1 MTRRGDASVV
11 MVRLSLEQPAALR
24 PFAPVGVEILTGVL
38 EQQPAVERGPFY
50 TSGDGEPSFSSSP
63 RLPGSSARQMV
74 TVDNRE
80 CLVREKRLLRFI
92 VDAAKYPR
100 VYSPPERGPPHV
112 GAAALILLREGLEAA
127 LIVAILL
134 GYLRKIGQSAHARY
148 VWGGVAAAVVASA
161 ALAGLFRVVAGGFE
175 GRAEAIFEGVVL
187 LAAVVV
193 LTSMILWMQSQ
204 ARHIRGQLERR
215 VDQALSA
222 GQLLGLS
229 SVAFVAVLREGV
241 ESVLFLAAVFI
252 VEPDAGA
259 VAGALVGLG
268 GALALAHLMY
278 RASVRLD
285 LRRFFFYTG
294 LLLVL
299 VAAGLLAS
307 SVHELQEAG
316 LVPVVVERVWDTSGV
331 LDESGVVG
339 SLLKALFGYNADP
352 SLLEVLAWVAYMAV
366 VGTRFVGA
374 TRPRP
379 SAPASAT
386 AASS

>member
-1 MTRRGDASVV
+1 M
-11 MVRLSLEQPAALR
+11 
-24 PFAPVGVEILTGVL
+24 
-38 EQQPAVERGPFY
+38 
-50 TSGDGEPSFSSSP
+50 
-63 RLPGSSARQMV
+63 
-74 TVDNRE
+74 
-80 CLVREKRLLRFI
+80 
-92 VDAAKYPR
+92 
-100 VYSPPERGPPHV
+100 

-316 LVPVVVERVWDTSGV
+316 LVPVVVERVWDMSGV

-339 SLLKALFGYNADP
+339 SLLKALFGYDADP